1 MIETTKMVAKVQKTL
16 SGEQQEE
23 MRKTNQ
29 NDFTDATSGD
39 FLLAEHMEKLRY
51 LDIKPNGRELPL
63 LAGVLEKTL
72 PGLEQFVTR
81 ERYSTLLGKIAYNAV
96 GVGQRDDKVCSL
108 VILFLVTYC
117 SSLSKQSKSTARP
130 EDVERTRTPVGT
142 QHQVGSALYTL
153 SSYANHSCIPSATLT
168 FPHNTTELHLIATRN
183 LKRGDEV
190 TVAYVDVSQYD
201 SEKEQETVTEA
212 RRRRRLELDK
222 GWRFAC
228 ACIKCEEEEKG
239 LSQEQREEERKEV
252 PEGKDESRVEGNSGF
267 ADVE

>member
-1 MIETTKMVAKVQKTL
+1 MVAKVQKTL

-23 MRKTNQ
+23 IQRTSQ

-39 FLLAEHMEKLRY
+39 FLLAEHMEKLRF
-51 LDIKPNGRELPL
+51 LDMKPDGRELPL

-96 GVGQRDDKVCSL
+96 GVGKRDDKVCSL

-117 SSLSKQSKSTARP
+117 SSLSKQLKSAARP
-130 EDVERTRTPVGT
+130 EDVEKTRTPVGT

-168 FPHNTTELHLIATRN
+168 FPYNTTELHLIATRN

-190 TVAYVDVSQYD
+190 TVAYVDVSQH
-201 SEKEQETVTEA
+201 EKEQETVIEA
-212 RRRRRLELDK
+212 RRRRRLELVR
-222 GWRFAC
+222 GWKFAC
-228 ACIKCEEEEKG
+228 TCVKCEEEEKG
-239 LSQEQREEERKEV
+239 LSQEQKEEERKDV
-252 PEGKDESRVEGNSGF
+252 PEGKDESRVEGKS
-267 ADVE
+267 DLTDIE

>member
-1 MIETTKMVAKVQKTL
+1 MIETNKMVAKVQKTL
-16 SGEQQEE
+16 SGDQQEE
-23 MRKTNQ
+23 IRRTDQ

-39 FLLAEHMEKLRY
+39 YLLAEHMEKLRF
-51 LDIKPNGRELPL
+51 LDMQPDGRELPL

-96 GVGQRDDKVCSL
+96 GVGQRDDKVCCL
-108 VILFLVTYC
+108 VILFLVSYC
-117 SSLSKQSKSTARP
+117 SSSSKQPESTARP

-168 FPHNTTELHLIATRN
+168 FPHNTTELHLIATRD

-190 TVAYVDVSQYD
+190 TVAYVDVSQHD
-201 SEKEQETVTEA
+201 NEKEQETVLEA
-212 RRRRRLELDK
+212 RRRRRLELIR

-228 ACIKCEEEEKG
+228 ACVKCEEEGKG
-239 LSQEQREEERKEV
+239 LSQEQKEEERKEV
-252 PEGKDESRVEGNSGF
+252 PEGKDESRVERKSDIT
-267 ADVE
+267 DVQ